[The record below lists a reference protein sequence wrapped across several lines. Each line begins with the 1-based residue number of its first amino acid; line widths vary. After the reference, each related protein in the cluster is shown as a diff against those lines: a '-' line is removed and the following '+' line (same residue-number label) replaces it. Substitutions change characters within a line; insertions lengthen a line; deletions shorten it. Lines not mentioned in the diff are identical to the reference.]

1 MSPQAIEAI
10 GLVAALLTTTG
21 FVPQVYKT
29 WRSRDV
35 RGLSVWM
42 YLVLFLG
49 TTLWLA
55 YGLLT
60 DSLPTMGAGKSWR
73 GKVSGKRRIAYFN
86 DAIRR
91 LPSGIPLNI
100 ILYPMEGDP
109 LAAVFFWR
117 LAAITKGSFF
127 CPSRDWP

>member
-21 FVPQVYKT
+21 FFPQVYKT

-60 DSLPTMGAGKSWR
+60 DSLPLILANVIASSLTGLMLIFILLYR
-73 GKVSGKRRIAYFN
+73 HRR
-86 DAIRR
+86 
-91 LPSGIPLNI
+91 
-100 ILYPMEGDP
+100 
-109 LAAVFFWR
+109 
-117 LAAITKGSFF
+117 
-127 CPSRDWP
+127 

>member
-10 GLVAALLTTTG
+10 GLVAALLTTSG
-21 FVPQVYKT
+21 FLPQVYKT

-60 DSLPTMGAGKSWR
+60 DSLPLILANLIASSLTGLMLIFILLYR
-73 GKVSGKRRIAYFN
+73 HRR
-86 DAIRR
+86 
-91 LPSGIPLNI
+91 
-100 ILYPMEGDP
+100 
-109 LAAVFFWR
+109 
-117 LAAITKGSFF
+117 
-127 CPSRDWP
+127 

>member
-10 GLVAALLTTTG
+10 GLVAALLTTSG
-21 FVPQVYKT
+21 FLPQVYKT

-49 TTLWLA
+49 TTLWLV

-60 DSLPTMGAGKSWR
+60 DSLPLILANLIASSLTGLMLIFILLYR
-73 GKVSGKRRIAYFN
+73 HRR
-86 DAIRR
+86 
-91 LPSGIPLNI
+91 
-100 ILYPMEGDP
+100 
-109 LAAVFFWR
+109 
-117 LAAITKGSFF
+117 
-127 CPSRDWP
+127 

>member
-1 MSPQAIEAI
+1 MSPQAVEAI
-10 GLVAALLTTTG
+10 GLVAALLTTSG
-21 FVPQVYKT
+21 FLPQVYKT

-60 DSLPTMGAGKSWR
+60 DSLPLILANLIASSLTGLMLIFILLYR
-73 GKVSGKRRIAYFN
+73 HRR
-86 DAIRR
+86 
-91 LPSGIPLNI
+91 
-100 ILYPMEGDP
+100 
-109 LAAVFFWR
+109 
-117 LAAITKGSFF
+117 
-127 CPSRDWP
+127 

>member
-60 DSLPTMGAGKSWR
+60 DSLPLILANVIASSLTGLMLIFILLYR
-73 GKVSGKRRIAYFN
+73 HRR
-86 DAIRR
+86 
-91 LPSGIPLNI
+91 
-100 ILYPMEGDP
+100 
-109 LAAVFFWR
+109 
-117 LAAITKGSFF
+117 
-127 CPSRDWP
+127 